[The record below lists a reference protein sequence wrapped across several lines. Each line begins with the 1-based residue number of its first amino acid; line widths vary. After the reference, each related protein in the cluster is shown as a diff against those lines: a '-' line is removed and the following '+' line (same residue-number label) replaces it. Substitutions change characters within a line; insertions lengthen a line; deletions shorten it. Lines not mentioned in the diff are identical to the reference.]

1 MSFEEELEQ
10 IDREEWL
17 AKFDDKQIMM
27 AARMSLEWLYHL
39 PDDWQPKEYTELDF
53 NNERTTR
60 TTIKTVKSIAAT
72 EKRNRYANNRK
83 EDGIRKVLYGQYYY
97 EYI

>member
-27 AARMSLEWLYHL
+27 AARMFLEWLYHL
-39 PDDWQPKEYTELDF
+39 PDDYIPTQQ
-53 NNERTTR
+53 
-60 TTIKTVKSIAAT
+60 IKFFK
-72 EKRNRYANNRK
+72 
-83 EDGIRKVLYGQYYY
+83 
-97 EYI
+97 

>member
-27 AARMSLEWLYHL
+27 AARMFLEWLYHL
-39 PDDWQPKEYTELDF
+39 PDDYQPKEY
-53 NNERTTR
+53 
-60 TTIKTVKSIAAT
+60 
-72 EKRNRYANNRK
+72 K
-83 EDGIRKVLYGQYYY
+83 EFRF
-97 EYI
+97 